1 MHAADRIFEVLK
13 DKYGADSVFRDV
25 DSIRAGRDFRTVL
38 KQYLYQTDVLLAI
51 IGKSW
56 VDIKDPSGQRRLDR
70 NDDYLRQEIRTAL
83 EREIPVIPLLVDGA
97 KMPSS
102 QDLPSD
108 LEKLAYCQAINIR
121 ANRDFEPD
129 MDLLMRTL
137 VDELHIPAEGQANK
151 PRPARRSAPKPEQ
164 ATPPPQ
170 KLQTTPPD
178 DRIEESV
185 VERPSAIRDID
196 LALSDTSLSIDSASS
211 AGSWYICLGNRVTG
225 PFTEEDLRAIRRRG
239 EFAPTQEVSTD
250 RTLGGPPKP

>member
-1 MHAADRIFEVLK
+1 M
-13 DKYGADSVFRDV
+13 
-25 DSIRAGRDFRTVL
+25 
-38 KQYLYQTDVLLAI
+38 AI
-51 IGKSW
+51 IGKTW

-83 EREIPVIPLLVDGA
+83 EREIPVIPLLVDRA

-137 VDELHIPAEGQANK
+137 EDELRIPAEGHAK
-151 PRPARRSAPKPEQ
+151 KKSRPARPSAPKPEQ

-178 DRIEESV
+178 DRLDESV
-185 VERPSAIRDID
+185 VERLSVIGDID

-211 AGSWYICLGNRVTG
+211 RGAGTYAPAIGLPGRSRKAIYERCVDAANSHRPRRYRSIGRAGS
-225 PFTEEDLRAIRRRG
+225 
-239 EFAPTQEVSTD
+239 Q
-250 RTLGGPPKP
+250 PKP